1 MPTPKNSLDKPAYEI
16 DAVRAILQD
25 VIVPEVKEQNAILH
39 RRGARFDAILV
50 LLHEH
55 AAFLRQQGEGS
66 AGIEGRERIAAIEG
80 RVAALESR
88 N

>member
-1 MPTPKNSLDKPAYEI
+1 MPPQKNGLDKLACEI
-16 DAVRAILQD
+16 DAVRTILQD
-25 VIVPEVKEQNAILH
+25 VIVPEIKEQNAILH

-55 AAFLRQQGEGS
+55 AALLRQQGEGS
-66 AGIEGRERIAAIEG
+66 AGIEVRERIVAIEG
-80 RVAALESR
+80 RVTALESR